1 MDRLVD
7 LLAHACAA
15 KLVAAIAEDA
25 DEAVLKTAVSEFPAI
40 VEAMM
45 RELAEKLAES

>member
-1 MDRLVD
+1 MDRLID

-25 DEAVLKTAVSEFPAI
+25 DEAVLKAAVGEFPAI
-40 VEAMM
+40 VAEMM
-45 RELAEKLAES
+45 RELAEKLAKD